1 MQLSEKMYNQ
11 DNNLVVALDGPS
23 AAGKGLIGSMLAQE
37 FGLIYVQSSIVYRGL
52 AYICLQDNVSPI
64 CLQDNVSPDDI
75 DSVIKLSATAD
86 VISQLRGVD
95 LNLEII
101 GDVASKISI
110 ITQVREHLGHYLQ
123 NLIKTTPRVIMEG
136 RDIGTV
142 IAPDADLK
150 IFLTANVQVRAT
162 RRFKQLRL
170 EGKECKLSD
179 VLDLLKSRDKRDRV
193 RNAAPLKAAADAFVI
208 DVSDLTPAEVIQKI
222 KDFVG

>member
-37 FGLIYVQSSIVYRGL
+37 FGLVYAQSSIVYRGL
-52 AYICLQDNVSPI
+52 AYI

-86 VISQLRGVD
+86 VVSQLRGVD

-123 NLIKTTPRVIMEG
+123 NLIKTTPRIIMEG

-150 IFLTANVQVRAT
+150 IFLTANVQVRAA

-208 DVSDLTPAEVIQKI
+208 DASDLTPAEVIQKI